1 MRIYNVY
8 DTLNNEQ
15 YVMSGTA
22 NQIAR
27 KLYTRPKY
35 IREYAKIGY
44 LIHKRYKII
53 LDEELSTTR
62 GVL

>member
-27 KLYTRPKY
+27 KLYTKPKY
-35 IREYAKIGY
+35 IKKKKKIGY

>member
-1 MRIYNVY
+1 MENSFMKSIGILWNSM
-8 DTLNNEQ
+8 NNFRE
-15 YVMSGTA
+15 SA
-22 NQIAR
+22 FED
-27 KLYTRPKY
+27 

-62 GVL
+62 GAL

>member
-27 KLYTRPKY
+27 KLDTKPKY
-35 IREYAKIGY
+35 IRK
-44 LIHKRYKII
+44 
-53 LDEELSTTR
+53 
-62 GVL
+62 